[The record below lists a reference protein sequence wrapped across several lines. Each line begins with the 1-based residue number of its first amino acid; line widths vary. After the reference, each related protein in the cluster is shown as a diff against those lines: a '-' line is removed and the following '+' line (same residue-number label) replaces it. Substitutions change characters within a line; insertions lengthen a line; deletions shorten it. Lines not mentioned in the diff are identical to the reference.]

1 VKCAKMQTE
10 AKIERLKHILAE
22 MKTVLVAY
30 SGGVDSTFLASVAHE
45 VLGSKMLAV
54 FVSGTVFPEE
64 ERNEA
69 KTIARRAG
77 FPYRTIEL
85 DLLQAPGFTTNPPD
99 RCYHCRI
106 ALFGRLKQIA
116 TEEGLDRVIDGTNYD
131 DLTDYRPGRR
141 AAEESGVRSPLIEAE
156 LTKQEVRQLS
166 REKGLPTWNKPAS
179 PCLASRIPYGTPVT
193 LETLQMIAGGEKF
206 LHGLGLGQL
215 RLRHHGDIARIE
227 VDEKEIGTLLKDEI
241 RRKIVEHLKS
251 LGYKYVTLDLAGYRT
266 GSLNIGLES
275 GMREGKP

>member
-1 VKCAKMQTE
+1 MQTE
-10 AKIERLKHILAE
+10 AKVERLKRILAE

-30 SGGVDSTFLASVAHE
+30 SGGVDSTFLAAVAHE
-45 VLGSKMLAV
+45 VLDSKMLAV
-54 FVSGTVFPEE
+54 FISGSIFPEE
-64 ERNEA
+64 EQDEA
-69 KTIARRAG
+69 ETIASKAG

-85 DLLQAPGFTTNPPD
+85 DLLQSPGFATNPPD
-99 RCYHCRI
+99 RCYHCRT

-116 TEEGLDRVIDGTNYD
+116 SEEGLEWVIDGTNYD

-156 LTKQEVRQLS
+156 LTKEEVRQLS

-193 LETLQMIAGGEKF
+193 LETLKLIAGGEKF

-227 VDEKEIGTLLKDEI
+227 VDEQEIGTLLKDEV
-241 RRKIVEHLKS
+241 RRKIVEQLKS

-266 GSLNIGLES
+266 GSLNIGLDS
-275 GMREGKP
+275 GM

>member
-1 VKCAKMQTE
+1 VHKHATE
-10 AKIERLKHILAE
+10 AKIERLKHILE
-22 MKTVLVAY
+22 KMKTVLVAY
-30 SGGVDSTFLASVAHE
+30 SGGVDSTFLAAVAHE

-54 FVSGTVFPEE
+54 FISGSIFPEE
-64 ERNEA
+64 EQNEA
-69 KTIARRAG
+69 ETIARKAG

-85 DLLQAPGFTTNPPD
+85 DLLRAPGFATNPPD

-116 TEEGLDRVIDGTNYD
+116 TEEGLDWVIDGTNYD
-131 DLTDYRPGRR
+131 DLNDYRPGRR

-156 LTKQEVRQLS
+156 LTKEEVRQLS
-166 REKGLPTWNKPAS
+166 REKDLPTWNKPAS

-193 LETLQMIAGGEKF
+193 PEILQMIAEGEKF

-227 VDEKEIGTLLKDEI
+227 VDEKEIGILLNDEI
-241 RRKIVEHLKS
+241 RRKITERLKS

-275 GMREGKP
+275 GT

>member
-1 VKCAKMQTE
+1 MKSTNTQTE
-10 AKIERLKHILAE
+10 AKVERLKHILGE

-30 SGGVDSTFLASVAHE
+30 SGGVDSTFLATVAHE
-45 VLGSKMLAV
+45 VLGPNSLAV
-54 FVSGTVFPEE
+54 FVSGSIFPEE
-64 ERNEA
+64 EQNEA
-69 KTIARRAG
+69 ETTASKEG

-85 DLLQAPGFTTNPPD
+85 DLLQAPGFATNPPD

-106 ALFGRLKQIA
+106 ALFSRLKQIA
-116 TEEGLDRVIDGTNYD
+116 AEEGLDWVIDGTNYD

-141 AAEESGVRSPLIEAE
+141 AAEESGVRSPLIKAE
-156 LTKQEVRQLS
+156 LTKEEVRHLS

-193 LETLQMIAGGEKF
+193 LETLQLIAEGERF

-215 RLRHHGDIARIE
+215 RLRHHGDIARLE
-227 VDEKEIGTLLKDEI
+227 VDEQEMGILLKDDI
-241 RRKIVEHLKS
+241 RRKIVEQFKS
-251 LGYKYVTLDLAGYRT
+251 LGYKYVTLDLTGYRT

-275 GMREGKP
+275 GT

>member
-1 VKCAKMQTE
+1 MQTE
-10 AKIERLKHILAE
+10 AKVERLKHILGE

-30 SGGVDSTFLASVAHE
+30 SSGVDSTFLATIAHE
-45 VLGSKMLAV
+45 VLGSHSLAV
-54 FVSGTVFPEE
+54 FVSGSIFPEE
-64 ERNEA
+64 EQDEA
-69 KTIARRAG
+69 EITARKAG

-85 DLLQAPGFTTNPPD
+85 DLLRTPGFATNPPD

-106 ALFGRLKQIA
+106 ALFGRLKQISA
-116 TEEGLDRVIDGTNYD
+116 EEGLDWVIDGTNHD

-156 LTKQEVRQLS
+156 LTKEEIRYLS

-193 LETLQMIAGGEKF
+193 LEILQMIAEGEKF
-206 LHGLGLGQL
+206 LRTLGLGQL

-227 VDEKEIGTLLKDEI
+227 VTKQEIGILLKDEI
-241 RRKIVEHLKS
+241 RLKIVQRLKS

-275 GMREGKP
+275 ST

>member
-1 VKCAKMQTE
+1 MRTE
-10 AKIERLKHILAE
+10 AKVERLKYILRE

-30 SGGVDSTFLASVAHE
+30 SGGVDSTFLATVAHE
-45 VLGSKMLAV
+45 VLSSNSLAV
-54 FVSGTVFPEE
+54 LVSGSIFPQEE
-64 ERNEA
+64 QDEA
-69 KTIARRAG
+69 ETTARRAG

-85 DLLQAPGFTTNPPD
+85 DLLQVPLFVTNPPD

-116 TEEGLDRVIDGTNYD
+116 AEEGLDWVIDGTNYD

-156 LTKQEVRQLS
+156 LTKEEVRHLS

-193 LETLQMIAGGEKF
+193 LETLQLISQGEKF
-206 LHGLGLGQL
+206 LHSLGLGQL

-227 VDEKEIGTLLKDEI
+227 VDEQEISVLLKDEI
-241 RRKIVEHLKS
+241 RRKIVEQLKS
-251 LGYKYVTLDLAGYRT
+251 LGYKYVTLDLTGYRT

-275 GMREGKP
+275 DV

>member
-1 VKCAKMQTE
+1 MKCTNMQTE
-10 AKIERLKHILAE
+10 AKVGRLKHTLAE

-30 SGGVDSTFLASVAHE
+30 SGGVDSTFLATAAHE

-54 FVSGTVFPEE
+54 LVSGSIFTREE
-64 ERNEA
+64 HDEA
-69 KTIARRAG
+69 ETIARTAG
-77 FPYRTIEL
+77 FPYRAIEL
-85 DLLQAPGFTTNPPD
+85 NLLQAPGFATNPPD

-116 TEEGLDRVIDGTNYD
+116 AEEGLDWVIDGTNYD

-156 LTKQEVRQLS
+156 LTKEEVRHLS

-193 LETLQMIAGGEKF
+193 LETLQLISQGEKF
-206 LHGLGLGQL
+206 LHSLGLGQL

-227 VDEKEIGTLLKDEI
+227 VDD
-241 RRKIVEHLKS
+241 RKSVFYSKLKS
-251 LGYKYVTLDLAGYRT
+251 AEK
-266 GSLNIGLES
+266 
-275 GMREGKP
+275 

>member
-1 VKCAKMQTE
+1 MQTE
-10 AKIERLKHILAE
+10 AKVERLKHILE
-22 MKTVLVAY
+22 KMKTVLVAY
-30 SGGVDSTFLASVAHE
+30 SGGVDSTFLAAISHE
-45 VLGSKMLAV
+45 LLGSKMLAV
-54 FVSGTVFPEE
+54 FVSGPVFPEE
-64 ERNEA
+64 EQNEA
-69 KTIARRAG
+69 ETTARKAG

-85 DLLQAPGFTTNPPD
+85 DLLQSPGFATNPPD

-116 TEEGLDRVIDGTNYD
+116 AEEGLDWVIDGTNYD

-141 AAEESGVRSPLIEAE
+141 AAGESGVRSPLIEAE
-156 LTKQEVRQLS
+156 LTKDEVRQLS
-166 REKGLPTWNKPAS
+166 RKKGLPTWNKPAS

-193 LETLQMIAGGEKF
+193 LEILQMIAEGEKF

-227 VDEKEIGTLLKDEI
+227 VDEKEIGILLKDEI

-251 LGYKYVTLDLAGYRT
+251 AGYKYVTLDLAGYRT

-275 GMREGKP
+275 GT